1 MERSMRGGSFF
12 TINTLFL
19 CVTSITEGRSL
30 QASVLNKFNSYNLAI
45 GDDTL

>member
-1 MERSMRGGSFF
+1 MDNKNVRLKKAHVERATRGGSFF

-30 QASVLNKFNSYNLAI
+30 HASA
-45 GDDTL
+45 